1 MREPDLEPSP
11 RSRLERAYYAFGAL
25 PLYLLAGILFVPLQA
40 VLGWWP
46 TLVIVIT
53 AGIVLITAIQL
64 TVIAPL
70 RKKRAA
76 QDAERGLFECSHRE
90 PGSGL
95 RSRWARGYA
104 KAEPNRLVFQLGA
117 SESGPLAGPM
127 EVYSAPRAIGEP
139 TKAPW
144 TVFPGGQMMT
154 IKSDNT
160 TLQLAASRAGLELL
174 KARCLTSTAPDA

>member
-1 MREPDLEPSP
+1 
-11 RSRLERAYYAFGAL
+11 
-25 PLYLLAGILFVPLQA
+25 LAGILFAPLQA

-64 TVIAPL
+64 TVMAPL

-76 QDAERGLFECSHRE
+76 QDAERGLFECAHRE

-104 KAEPNRLVFQLGA
+104 KAEPNRLTFQLGV
-117 SESGPLAGPM
+117 SENGPLPGPM
-127 EVYSAPRAIGEP
+127 EIYSSPTAVGDP

-144 TVFPGGQMMT
+144 TVFPGGLVMT
-154 IKSDNT
+154 IRSDNT
-160 TLQLAASRAGLELL
+160 TLQLAASPAGLALL
-174 KARCLTSTAPDA
+174 SERCLTNPAPDP